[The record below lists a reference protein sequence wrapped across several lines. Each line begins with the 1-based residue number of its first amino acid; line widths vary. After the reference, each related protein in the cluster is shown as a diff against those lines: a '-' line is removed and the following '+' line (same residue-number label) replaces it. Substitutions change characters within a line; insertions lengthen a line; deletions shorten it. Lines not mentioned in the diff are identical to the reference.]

1 MSLRETGKWGT
12 RKCPS
17 DYHRVLRAG
26 RAFTDHLNPWF
37 IHEKTATDRDRAC
50 PSPPSEAVILS
61 LALSLGQL
69 PVTGIHVFQTGLTAG
84 VIWGIG

>member
-1 MSLRETGKWGT
+1 M
-12 RKCPS
+12 KCPS
-17 DYHRVLRAG
+17 DHHGVLRAG
-26 RAFTDHLNPWF
+26 RAFTDHLKPRF

-61 LALSLGQL
+61 TALPLGQL

-84 VIWGIG
+84 IMWVIG